1 MSERRM
7 NEWMNK
13 WMKKQMNKSDLINR
27 FHLKN
32 KTDDLGIVSYKKK
45 LDLLSTGNNS
55 RFGVK
60 LPDRLLSWI

>member
-1 MSERRM
+1 
-7 NEWMNK
+7 
-13 WMKKQMNKSDLINR
+13 MNKSDLIKG
-27 FHLKN
+27 FHLKT
-32 KTDDLGIVSYKKK
+32 KIDDLGVVSSKKK

>member
-1 MSERRM
+1 MNGWM

-13 WMKKQMNKSDLINR
+13 WMKKQMNKSNLIKG

-32 KTDDLGIVSYKKK
+32 KIDDLSVVSYKKK

-60 LPDRLLSWI
+60 LSDRLLSWI